1 MIDATEEFFAGLA
14 GLDETVFR
22 KASGTV
28 LFELADNGATEHW
41 LVVIDKGIVRC
52 FRAPEAI
59 ECESIVRGDKVL
71 FEEITRG
78 EANTTTAML
87 RGALSVEGD
96 LELLWLFQRVIGR
109 P

>member
-14 GLDETVFR
+14 DVDRTVFR
-22 KASGTV
+22 NATGTV
-28 LFELADNGATEHW
+28 RFELVDNDTIEYW
-41 LVVIDKGIVRC
+41 LVVLDKGTVRA

-59 ECESIVRGDKVL
+59 ESETVVRANKALLD
-71 FEEITRG
+71 EIMRG
-78 EANTTTAML
+78 VANTTTAML

-96 LELLWLFQRVIGR
+96 LELLWLLQRVIGR